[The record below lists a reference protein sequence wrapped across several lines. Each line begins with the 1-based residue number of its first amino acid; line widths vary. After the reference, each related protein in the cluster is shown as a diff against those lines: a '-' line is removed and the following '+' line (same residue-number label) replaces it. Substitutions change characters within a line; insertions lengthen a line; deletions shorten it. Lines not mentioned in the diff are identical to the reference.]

1 MYEGMLA
8 ETVRLKGHGGDEIDA
23 YLGFVHCLGRQPQH
37 EYR

>member
-1 MYEGMLA
+1 MHRAMTA
-8 ETVRLKGHGGDEIDA
+8 ETIRIKAPSGDEIDA